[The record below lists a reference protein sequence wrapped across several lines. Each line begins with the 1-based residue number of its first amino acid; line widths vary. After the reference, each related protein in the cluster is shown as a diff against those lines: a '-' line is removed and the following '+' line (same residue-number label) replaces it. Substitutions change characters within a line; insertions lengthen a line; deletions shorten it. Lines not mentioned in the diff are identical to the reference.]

1 MASKDTGCAFVCP
14 PGVAASNPKG
24 LLKIAPSKEKLL
36 NWSLRPPKEPL
47 LAVGS
52 KRVKS
57 DADLEIVGSV
67 VQFFTTYI
75 SFSTCSI
82 TAKNAVSTD

>member
-1 MASKDTGCAFVCP
+1 M
-14 PGVAASNPKG
+14 
-24 LLKIAPSKEKLL
+24 LKIAPSKEKLL

-57 DADLEIVGSV
+57 AADLEIVGSV
-67 VQFFTTYI
+67 VNSLRPTL
-75 SFSTCSI
+75 
-82 TAKNAVSTD
+82 VSAPVRSLPKTPLALKLKMNLLTFC